1 MNYVHMYY
9 VHMYYVHMYYELC
22 TMCYVLCIM

>member
-1 MNYVHMYY
+1 MHYVHMYY